1 MFRVCSSC
9 TALLTAVML
18 PLIAVLTA
26 VMLPLLIAVML
37 PLETLPDS

>member
-18 PLIAVLTA
+18 PL
-26 VMLPLLIAVML
+26 LIAVML
-37 PLETLPDS
+37 LLETLPDS